1 MNKYNLDYG
10 NAFVDYFYTEYF
22 SLAFQDYFMK
32 EEN

>member
-10 NAFVDYFYTEYF
+10 NAFVDYFHMEC
-22 SLAFQDYFMK
+22 SAQVFQDYFMK